1 MIRLRL
7 WANLRPMAWFGH
19 SAAEYF
25 LQYDEQWLTQPG
37 SFMLSPQFP
46 LQKEEFRGHLV
57 KVFFENLLPE
67 GESLE
72 DILATLQLRGAETLD
87 IVGALGRELP
97 GILSILPADQTPQAS
112 QQYQPITATDIHAR
126 ISAQNLRQR
135 PLLLGAGTHTSMSIA
150 GAQPKMGLRYIPR
163 KDKRSKQVEQ
173 FFETVGATP
182 STHILKPDSLQPRYQ
197 PSAINEYACMK
208 LARAMKLPV
217 PDVWLVRV
225 PEAAF
230 VVQRYDR
237 VEVDGNII
245 CKHQIDGCQILGQ
258 GPGWKYERMAGLV
271 SLPLI
276 IKALR
281 NLHISGADMLQVQR
295 WVMFNYLIGNA
306 DAHGKNISVMLGPQ
320 GVSLA
325 PFYDLLNVRVY
336 GDEGLALR
344 IGDAETFEEVGY
356 GAWMDWCH
364 DCGFGFPAVRKALLK
379 MANTIMPAWVK
390 VKAELLSDAQ
400 ITAQETQLLDLIEII
415 FKQHVDWMN
424 CKVGLSSSAAN

>member
-19 SAAEYF
+19 SAAAYF

-37 SFMLSPQFP
+37 GFPLAPQFP
-46 LQKEEFRGHLV
+46 LRSEEFRGHQV
-57 KVFFENLLPE
+57 KVFFDNLLPE

-72 DILATLQLRGAETLD
+72 DILAVRQLRNAETLD
-87 IVGALGRELP
+87 IVGNLGQELP
-97 GILSILPADQTPQAS
+97 GILSILPEGKAPQAA
-112 QQYQPITATDIHAR
+112 QQYQPLELN
-126 ISAQNLRQR
+126 NLRARLHAQR
-135 PLLLGAGTHTSMSIA
+135 ERKMPLLLSNQQHTSMSIA
-150 GAQPKMGLRYIPR
+150 GAQPKMGLRYVPA
-163 KDKRSKQVEQ
+163 KGNAAAQ
-173 FFETVGATP
+173 FFESVGATP

-237 VEVDGNII
+237 AEVDGNII

-306 DAHGKNISVMLGPQ
+306 DAHGKNISVMIGPQ

-344 IGDAETFEEVGY
+344 IGDAETFEEVDY
-356 GAWMDWCH
+356 SAWMDWCE
-364 DCGFGFPAVRKALLK
+364 DCSFGFPAVRKALLK
-379 MANTIMPAWVK
+379 MASQLLPAWENVKTELIKDVQITSPEIQLLGQMESVFVQQVDWINRK
-390 VKAELLSDAQ
+390 VKIA
-400 ITAQETQLLDLIEII
+400 
-415 FKQHVDWMN
+415 
-424 CKVGLSSSAAN
+424 

>member
-19 SAAEYF
+19 SAAAYF

-37 SFMLSPQFP
+37 GFPLAPQFP
-46 LQKEEFRGHLV
+46 LRSEEFRGHQV
-57 KVFFENLLPE
+57 KVFFDNLLPE

-72 DILATLQLRGAETLD
+72 DILAIRQLRNAETLD
-87 IVGALGRELP
+87 IVGNLGQELP
-97 GILSILPADQTPQAS
+97 GILSILPEGKAPQAA
-112 QQYQPITATDIHAR
+112 QQYQPLHLNDLHAR
-126 ISAQNLRQR
+126 LEAQRER
-135 PLLLGAGTHTSMSIA
+135 KMPLLLSNQQHTSMSIA
-150 GAQPKMGLRYIPR
+150 GAQPKMGLRYVPA
-163 KDKRSKQVEQ
+163 KGKSVAQ
-173 FFETVGATP
+173 FFESVGATP

-237 VEVDGNII
+237 AEVDGNII

-306 DAHGKNISVMLGPQ
+306 DAHGKNISVMIGPQ

-344 IGDAETFEEVGY
+344 IGDAETFEEVDY
-356 GAWMDWCH
+356 SAWMDWCE
-364 DCGFGFPAVRKALLK
+364 DCSFGFPAVRKALLK
-379 MANTIMPAWVK
+379 MASQLLPAWENVKTELIKDVQITSPEIQLLGQMESVFVQQVDWINRK
-390 VKAELLSDAQ
+390 VKIA
-400 ITAQETQLLDLIEII
+400 
-415 FKQHVDWMN
+415 
-424 CKVGLSSSAAN
+424 

>member
-19 SAAEYF
+19 SAAAYF

-37 SFMLSPQFP
+37 GFPLAPQFP
-46 LQKEEFRGHLV
+46 LRPEEFRGNDV
-57 KVFFENLLPE
+57 KVFFDNLLPE

-72 DILATLQLRGAETLD
+72 DILAMRQLRGAETLD
-87 IVGALGRELP
+87 IVGNLGQELP
-97 GILSILPADQTPQAS
+97 GILSILPEGQAPQAA
-112 QQYQPITATDIHAR
+112 QQYQQLELADLQAR
-126 ISAQNLRQR
+126 LKAQRER
-135 PLLLGAGTHTSMSIA
+135 RMPLLLSNQQHTSMSIA
-150 GAQPKMGLRYIPR
+150 GAQPKMGLRYVPA
-163 KDKRSKQVEQ
+163 KGKRAAQ
-173 FFETVGATP
+173 FFESVGATP

-208 LARAMKLPV
+208 LARALKLPV
-217 PDVWLVRV
+217 PDVWLVRA

-230 VVQRYDR
+230 IVQRYDR

-276 IKALR
+276 INALR
-281 NLHISGADMLQVQR
+281 DLRITGADMLQVQR

-344 IGDAETFEEVGY
+344 IGDAETFEEVGIHS
-356 GAWMDWCH
+356 WQEWCE
-364 DCGFGFPAVRKALLK
+364 DCYFGFEPVRKALMK
-379 MANTIMPAWVK
+379 MALSINPAWAK
-390 VKAELLSDAQ
+390 VKAELLKDAQ
-400 ITAQETQLLDLIEII
+400 ITTSESQLLEKIEFVIS
-415 FKQHVDWMN
+415 QHAQWVTQ
-424 CKVGLSSSAAN
+424 KVGMR

>member
-19 SAAEYF
+19 SAAAYF

-37 SFMLSPQFP
+37 GFPLAPQFP
-46 LQKEEFRGHLV
+46 LRAEEFRGNDV
-57 KVFFENLLPE
+57 KVFFDNLLPE

-72 DILATLQLRGAETLD
+72 DILAIRQLRGAETLD
-87 IVGALGRELP
+87 IVGSLGQELP
-97 GILSILPADQTPQAS
+97 GILSILPEGQAPQAA
-112 QQYQPITATDIHAR
+112 QQYQPLQLTDLQAR
-126 ISAQNLRQR
+126 LKAQRER
-135 PLLLGAGTHTSMSIA
+135 KMPLLLSNQQHTSMSIA
-150 GAQPKMGLRYIPR
+150 GAQPKMGLRYVPAKGR
-163 KDKRSKQVEQ
+163 AAAQ
-173 FFETVGATP
+173 FFESIGATP

-208 LARAMKLPV
+208 LARALKLPV
-217 PDVWLVRV
+217 PDVWLARV

-230 VVQRYDR
+230 IVQRYDR

-276 IKALR
+276 INALR
-281 NLHISGADMLQVQR
+281 DLRITGEDMLQVQR

-306 DAHGKNISVMLGPQ
+306 DAHGKNISIMISPQ
-320 GVSLA
+320 GVNLA

-344 IGDAETFEEVGY
+344 IGDAETFEEVNLN
-356 GAWMDWCH
+356 AWKEWCE
-364 DCGFGFPAVRKALLK
+364 DCGFGFAPVRKALMK
-379 MANTIMPAWVK
+379 MSQNILPAWAK
-390 VKAELLSDAQ
+390 VKAELLKDAQ
-400 ITAQETQLLDLIEII
+400 ITAPEVQLLGRMEAV
-415 FKQHVDWMN
+415 FKQHIDWMN
-424 CKVGLSSSAAN
+424 IKVGLD

>member
-19 SAAEYF
+19 SAGEYF

-46 LQKEEFRGHLV
+46 LQREEFRGHIV

-67 GESLE
+67 GDSLE
-72 DILATLQLRGAETLD
+72 DILATLQLRNAETLD
-87 IVGALGRELP
+87 IMGALGQELP
-97 GILSILPADQTPQAS
+97 GILSILPEGVEPQAA
-112 QQYQPITATDIHAR
+112 QQYKALSASELQAR
-126 ISAQNLRQR
+126 LKAQSERKM
-135 PLLLGAGTHTSMSIA
+135 PLLLSNQQHTSMSIA
-150 GAQPKMGLRYIPR
+150 GVQPKMGLRYVSS
-163 KDKRSKQVEQ
+163 KGKRVEQ
-173 FFETVGATP
+173 FFESIGASP

-217 PDVWLVRV
+217 PDVWLTRV
-225 PEAAF
+225 PDAAF
-230 VVQRYDR
+230 IVQRYDR
-237 VEVDGNII
+237 SELDGNVV
-245 CKHQIDGCQILGQ
+245 CQHQIDGCQILGV
-258 GPGWKYERMAGLV
+258 GPGWKYERTARLV

-281 NLHISGADMLQVQR
+281 DLSISGADMLQVQR
-295 WVMFNYLIGNA
+295 WVMFNFLIGNA

-320 GVSLA
+320 GIRLA

-344 IGDAETFEEVGY
+344 IGDAETFDEVNIN
-356 GAWMDWCH
+356 AWQEWCE
-364 DCGFGFPAVRKALLK
+364 DCGFGFKPVRKALMK
-379 MANTIMPAWVK
+379 MAQNILPAWAK
-390 VKAELLSDAQ
+390 VKAEILSDEK
-400 ITAQETQLLDLIEII
+400 ITASEIQLLNKMEAV
-415 FKQHVDWMN
+415 FTQHVDWTN
-424 CKVGLSSSAAN
+424 RKVGLD

>member
-19 SAAEYF
+19 SAAQYF

-46 LQKEEFRGHLV
+46 LQKEEFRGHAV

-67 GESLE
+67 GQSLE
-72 DILATLQLRGAETLD
+72 DILAALQLRGAETLD
-87 IVGALGRELP
+87 IIGALGRELP
-97 GILSILPADQTPQAS
+97 GILSILPADQMPQAS
-112 QQYQPITATDIHAR
+112 QQYQPITAADIHER
-126 ISAQNLRQR
+126 ITAQNLRQR
-135 PLLLGAGTHTSMSIA
+135 PLLLGASDHTSMSIA
-150 GAQPKMGLRYIPR
+150 GAQPKMGLHYIPQ
-163 KDKRSKQVEQ
+163 KNKRSKQPEQ
-173 FFETVGATP
+173 FFETIGATP

-217 PDVWLVRV
+217 PDVWLARV
-225 PEAAF
+225 PEAAYI
-230 VVQRYDR
+230 VQRYDR
-237 VEVDGNII
+237 VEVDGNVV
-245 CKHQIDGCQILGQ
+245 CKHQIDSCQILGV

-281 NLHISGADMLQVQR
+281 SLHISGADMLQVQR
-295 WVMFNYLIGNA
+295 WVMFNYLIGNS

-344 IGDAETFEEVGY
+344 IGDAETFEEVDY
-356 GAWMDWCH
+356 GAWMDWCE

-379 MANTIMPAWVK
+379 MAGNLLPAWEK
-390 VKAELLSDAQ
+390 VKAELLKDVQ
-400 ITAQETQLLDLIEII
+400 ITAPEIQLLGQMENI
-415 FKQHVDWMN
+415 FVQQVDWIN
-424 CKVGLSSSAAN
+424 RKVKLD

>member
-19 SAAEYF
+19 SAAAYF

-37 SFMLSPQFP
+37 GFMLSPQFP
-46 LQKEEFRGHLV
+46 LQREEFRGHIV

-67 GESLE
+67 GDSLE
-72 DILATLQLRGAETLD
+72 DILGVLQLRNAETLD
-87 IVGALGRELP
+87 IMGALGQELP
-97 GILSILPADQTPQAS
+97 GILSILPEGVAPQAA
-112 QQYQPITATDIHAR
+112 QQYQKLSLPDLKAR
-126 ISAQNLRQR
+126 LQAQRER
-135 PLLLGAGTHTSMSIA
+135 RMPLLLSNQLHTSMSIA
-150 GAQPKMGLRYIPR
+150 GAQPKMGLRYVAH
-163 KDKRSKQVEQ
+163 KGKHTEQ
-173 FFETVGATP
+173 FFESVGATP

-208 LARAMKLPV
+208 LARALKLPV

-230 VVQRYDR
+230 IVQRYDR
-237 VEVDGNII
+237 VEIDGNII

-276 IKALR
+276 INALR
-281 NLHISGADMLQVQR
+281 DLRITGADMLQVQR

-344 IGDAETFEEVGY
+344 IGDAETFEEVDY
-356 GAWMDWCH
+356 GAWMDWCE

-379 MANTIMPAWVK
+379 MANTIMPSWVK
-390 VKAELLSDAQ
+390 VKAELLKDAQ
-400 ITAQETQLLDLIEII
+400 ITAPETQLLDRMEHV
-415 FKQHVDWMN
+415 FEQHVDWVN
-424 CKVGLSSSAAN
+424 RKVGLDSARVK